1 MLNQKTDKNNE
12 IKDEAEKI
20 IKNKYPELAQT
31 KVDKYLD
38 NIMDKVSSTGISVE
52 KAVEAIIG
60 DIEQAA

>member
-1 MLNQKTDKNNE
+1 MAK
-12 IKDEAEKI
+12 IKSKKRVI
-20 IKNKYPELAQT
+20 
-31 KVDKYLD
+31 VLD